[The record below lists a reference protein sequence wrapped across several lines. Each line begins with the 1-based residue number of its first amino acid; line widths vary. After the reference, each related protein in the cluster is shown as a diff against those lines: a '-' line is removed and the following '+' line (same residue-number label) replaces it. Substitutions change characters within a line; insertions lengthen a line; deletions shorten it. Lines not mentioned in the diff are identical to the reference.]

1 MINNNRQAGRRRGRG
16 GQQQRPQG
24 NSGGVRDNGN
34 RIDNRSRGNAAQ
46 LLEKYKAL
54 ARDSQMS
61 GDRVNTEYYLQF
73 ADHYFRVLAETRS
86 RFEENNRPPQ
96 QGGANTFQDDETEY
110 DDDGAPIVAEPSRQN
125 GVQQNGNQNYQGD
138 RQERPDRQERQDRP
152 DRQDRQVSDRQVS
165 DRQTSDRQDRP
176 ERPDRQV
183 NDRGQQGDDRPRR
196 SNGNGSGNVNN
207 AGTSYG
213 NEGERYV
220 RDDRGSR
227 NEGRNEDRPEG
238 RPEGRPASG
247 PESRPESR
255 NEGRRYQSEDRAPVQ
270 HEAVVESAPVVDEQ
284 PVEAPRRRGR
294 PRREPVAEA
303 PVAFDSAILPPSLN
317 ISAVTP
323 TNIDS
328 APANDAT
335 GDELEEKPRR
345 RRGRPP
351 ASETS
356 TAG

>member
-138 RQERPDRQERQDRP
+138 RQERPDRQERQDR
-152 DRQDRQVSDRQVS
+152 QDRQVSDRQVS

-227 NEGRNEDRPEG
+227 NEGRNEG
-238 RPEGRPASG
+238 RPEGRPA
-247 PESRPESR
+247 SRPESR
-255 NEGRRYQSEDRAPVQ
+255 NEGRGNRTERYQSEDRAPVQ